1 MIQEEDSRS
10 GIPRMFNN
18 ERSKKISY
26 KGGKK
31 TTIPLYPRTYVNKKG
46 VIKIGKLSIAYISL
60 CEGNDT

>member
-31 TTIPLYPRTYVNKKG
+31 TTIPLYPRTYVNKKR
-46 VIKIGKLSIAYISL
+46 VIKIGKLFIA
-60 CEGNDT
+60 